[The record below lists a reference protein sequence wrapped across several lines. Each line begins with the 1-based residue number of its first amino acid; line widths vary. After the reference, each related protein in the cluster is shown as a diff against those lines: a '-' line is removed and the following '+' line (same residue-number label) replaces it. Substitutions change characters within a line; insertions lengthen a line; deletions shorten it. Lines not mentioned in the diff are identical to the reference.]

1 MSFLLKVKEKLA
13 VTEGGF
19 QVVLNM
25 LRIKMSSREMDYAVV
40 WEVILDVMIIF
51 FPFHFSPLESTVT
64 DHIL

>member
-40 WEVILDVMIIF
+40 
-51 FPFHFSPLESTVT
+51 
-64 DHIL
+64 